1 MTVTLKVYLL
11 DSTLAFDRLYT
22 YLADEETSGK
32 GRTIRRGMFVVVPFG
47 FGNTRREAVVWEVER
62 GGNAFTGCP
71 DPSVNG
77 ARGAL
82 PEAVGGIPENGGKK
96 QIVLKHIFETY
107 DDEPLSDEEFE
118 LCAGLCRLYACTP
131 GTAIR
136 CIRPFRSQK
145 KPRAETVETVTL
157 SISKEEARRLTSETA
172 IKNIFQLK
180 MLEELS
186 SENSSGT
193 VDTDVLLLRT
203 GAKRPQL
210 KALEKKGC
218 VRLGSREAGGEDIAA
233 GLNGSSAGGLSTYSE
248 HELNEG
254 QREAYEAVRASV
266 DSSKPE
272 VFLLHGITGSGK
284 TEVYMHLI
292 SHVLAQGGDVIMMVP
307 EIALTPQMISHFTSR
322 FGENV
327 ALWHSA
333 LTDAMRRREWYR
345 MKKGL
350 ARIAVCTR
358 SGIFVPLK
366 NVKLVIVDEAHDGS
380 YRSEETGLRYNT
392 CEVAELRFGEKAS
405 VIYGSATPDVTM
417 YYRAQ
422 KGEIRLLELRE
433 RAGAGTLPDMHVVD
447 MREERAALANGS
459 LFSSELKKALSDN
472 YSKGGQAMLF
482 VGRRGYSS
490 RLFCRECG
498 RTMICGA
505 CGLPMTFHRS
515 VKRLLCSYC
524 GKAAP
529 APEKCPACGS
539 ATLGFGSAGTERV
552 EAEIRQLF
560 PDAAVLRMD
569 SDTVKGRDGHGAIL
583 KKFQKEKV
591 PFLVGTQMITKGHDF
606 PGVTLVG
613 IIDADGQINQPE
625 YYAGE
630 KAYQI
635 IAQVAGRAGRGSERG
650 QVIIQT
656 YSVDDMSIRAAVNG
670 NYKEFYEK
678 ELSFRR
684 TMLYPP
690 FCSLC
695 SIRVSGTDD
704 RGTYDYLSA
713 LASAMRAEAGDDTFI
728 LGPSR
733 ESIPKIGDRY
743 RWQLTIKS
751 RGRDQIIA
759 LFLRQYDKIKVPP
772 GARLATVFEN

>member
-1 MTVTLKVYLL
+1 MTVTLKVFLL

-22 YLADEETSGK
+22 YLADGEASGE

-47 FGNTRREAVVWEVER
+47 FGNSKREAVVWEAAD
-62 GGNAFTGCP
+62 G
-71 DPSVNG
+71 NG
-77 ARGAL
+77 APAREDAAVNIDGAKS
-82 PEAVGGIPENGGKK
+82 PGK
-96 QIVLKHIFETY
+96 IVLKHIIGVY
-107 DDEPLSDEEFE
+107 DEEPLTDEEFE

-145 KPRAETVETVTL
+145 KSKGETVETVSL
-157 SISKEEARRLTSETA
+157 AISEEEARRITSETA
-172 IKNIFQLK
+172 LKSIFQIK
-180 MLEELS
+180 ILEELAAG
-186 SENSSGT
+186 NASGP
-193 VDTDVLLLRT
+193 VDLDVLLLRT
-203 GAKRPQL
+203 GSKRPHL
-210 KALEKKGC
+210 KALEKKGY
-218 VRLGSREAGGEDIAA
+218 VRLGSREAREEDIAA
-233 GLNGSSAGGLSTYSE
+233 VGRAGSGAGGLSTYPE
-248 HELNEG
+248 HTLNEE
-254 QREAYEAVRASV
+254 QRSAYETVRASV
-266 DSSKPE
+266 DSGKPE
-272 VFLLHGITGSGK
+272 VFLLHGITGRGK

-307 EIALTPQMISHFTSR
+307 EIALTPQMISHFISR

-358 SGIFVPLK
+358 SGIFAPLK
-366 NVKLVIVDEAHDGS
+366 NVKLVIVDEAHDSS

-392 CEVAELRFGEKAS
+392 CEVAELRFGGTAS

-422 KGEIRLLELRE
+422 KGDIRLLELRE
-433 RAGAGTLPDMHVVD
+433 RAGAGTLPEMNVVD
-447 MREERAALANGS
+447 MREERAALTYGS
-459 LFSSELKKALSDN
+459 LFSSALRKALSDN
-472 YSKGGQAMLF
+472 YSKGDQAMLF

-498 RTMICGA
+498 RTMICAA

-515 VKRLLCSYC
+515 AKRLLCSYC

-539 ATLGFGSAGTERV
+539 TVLGFGSAGTERV
-552 EAEIRQLF
+552 EAELKQLF
-560 PDAAVLRMD
+560 PEAAVLRMD
-569 SDTVKGRDGHGAIL
+569 SDTVRGRDGHGAIL

-635 IAQVAGRAGRGSERG
+635 IAQVAGRAGRGKDPGR
-650 QVIIQT
+650 VIIQT
-656 YSVDDMSIRAAVNG
+656 YSVDDMSIRAAVSG
-670 NYKEFYEK
+670 NYRDFYEK
-678 ELSFRR
+678 ELAFRR

-704 RGTYDYLSA
+704 RGTYEYLSA
-713 LASAMRAEAGDDTFI
+713 LASSMRSEADNGTFV

-743 RWQLTIKS
+743 RWQLTIKARS
-751 RGRDQIIA
+751 RDQIIA
-759 LFLRQYDKIKVPP
+759 LFLRQYDKIKLPP
-772 GARLATVFEN
+772 GVRLATVFEN